1 MDLIVAGL
9 AVGGLVA
16 VIWGLLRW
24 ENNPLD
30 EGIRQA
36 QEWDSKQKKMQQA
49 LERK

>member
-1 MDLIVAGL
+1 MDLVLFIGALIGL
-9 AVGGLVA
+9 GA
-16 VIWGLLRW
+16 VIWGILAYE
-24 ENNPLD
+24 ENALD